1 MQDTLTITVLCD
13 SAGFAPLIA
22 EWEDLAANALEPNPV
37 YEPWMLL
44 PALEAFAA
52 GQVLRFVVV
61 RYRNQLA
68 GLFPLQLENRYK
80 GLPVRT
86 LTSWRHPH
94 CLLCVPL
101 VRASCAAEVL
111 EAFLEWTKESSS
123 LVELAYLAAEGPF
136 HQALVDALNRGE
148 RSSVITDAYTR
159 PLLCRASDA
168 ETYLKSSLAGELRRD
183 LRRKEKRLGET
194 GALEHVV
201 LRSKDELER
210 WIDEFLALEA
220 SGWKGK
226 RGSALACS
234 QNNRRFAVDLFTQAF
249 ARNRLMMVGLN
260 LDGKP
265 IARHCSLI
273 AGEGAI
279 SFKTAYDEE
288 LRRFGPGILAE
299 LDSIRAFHERGGL
312 QWMDSYTAPNNVFI
326 ANLWKHRRTMQRVAI
341 AADTRGELALAVLPL
356 LRFCKRLVSKLRA
369 MKRPLRTIPSLRPA

>member
-1 MQDTLTITVLCD
+1 
-13 SAGFAPLIA
+13 
-22 EWEDLAANALEPNPV
+22 
-37 YEPWMLL
+37 MLL

-52 GQVLRFVVV
+52 GQDLRIVVV
-61 RYRNQLA
+61 RHSGELV
-68 GLFPLQLENRYK
+68 GLFPLQAKRRFK
-80 GLPVRT
+80 GLPLRT
-86 LTSWRHPH
+86 LTSWLHPH
-94 CLLCVPL
+94 CMLCVPL
-101 VRASCAAEVL
+101 VRANRAHQAINAVFEWARSEASVL
-111 EAFLEWTKESSS
+111 ELS
-123 LVELAYLAAEGPF
+123 YLAADGPF
-136 HQALVDALNRGE
+136 HRALLEALNERDRGWLAF
-148 RSSVITDAYTR
+148 DAYTR
-159 PLLCRASDA
+159 PLLRRASDA

-194 GALEHVV
+194 GTLEHVA
-201 LRSKDELER
+201 LRSKDELAR

-234 QNNRRFAVDLFTQAF
+234 ESNRRFAVELFTRAF
-249 ARNRLMMVGLN
+249 ERNRLVMVGLN
-260 LDGKP
+260 LNGRA

-299 LDSIRAFHERGGL
+299 LDNIRAFHERSGL

-326 ANLWKHRRTMQRVAI
+326 ANLWKHRRTVQRVAI

-356 LRFCKRLVSKLRA
+356 IRFCKRLFKKVGA
-369 MKRPLRTIPSLRPA
+369 MRRPVRTIPSLRPA